1 MMTKMESEMK
11 DIKKQMT
18 DRDKD
23 KIPEVTLCED
33 MTSTKEDKS
42 CTSSGSVL
50 VKTKKI
56 FPVGGGVKNIERSLD
71 DMKCVFGGGRCG
83 THDVKLSRTIRDK
96 RYSCVNLR
104 GGWTVLEDWRCGMPC

>member
-50 VKTKKI
+50 VKTKKT

-71 DMKCVFGGGRCG
+71 DMKCVFG
-83 THDVKLSRTIRDK
+83 DK